1 MLGTDLASGL
11 IILVFSV
18 IFHELMHGVVA
29 LLLGDPT
36 AKQQGRLT
44 LNPIPHI
51 DVFGTLLLPMILLV
65 TGSPVIFGSAK
76 PVPINPRY
84 FDDPRKDMA
93 LVGLAGPAANFLLAG
108 LSAVLFHL
116 TVGTGIDGTILSAL
130 LAGVRINL
138 LLGVFNLIPIP
149 PLDGSRLLAGI
160 LPGEFAVIL
169 YRLEPYG
176 LFILLFLLF
185 FPVGPVSLGHLVF
198 SAIQALSRLMG
209 VGS

>member
-1 MLGTDLASGL
+1 MLGTGLAIGL
-11 IILVFSV
+11 VILVFSV

-36 AKQQGRLT
+36 AKQLGRLT

-51 DVFGTLLLPMILLV
+51 DLFGTILLPAILII

-108 LSAVLFHL
+108 LSAVLFHFA
-116 TVGTGIDGTILSAL
+116 VGTGMDNAVLSAL

-138 LLGVFNLIPIP
+138 LLGVFNMIPIP

-160 LPGEFAVIL
+160 LPSEFAVLL

-185 FPVGPVSLGHLVF
+185 FPVGPVSLGHIVF
-198 SAIQALSRLMG
+198 SAIQVLSRLMG
-209 VGS
+209 V